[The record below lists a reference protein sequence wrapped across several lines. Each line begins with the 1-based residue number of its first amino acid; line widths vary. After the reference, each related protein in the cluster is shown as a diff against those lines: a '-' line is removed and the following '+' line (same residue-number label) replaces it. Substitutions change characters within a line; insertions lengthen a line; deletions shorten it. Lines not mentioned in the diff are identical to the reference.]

1 MLVLFGC
8 CSRNRA
14 AALASVVP
22 SPSEGAP
29 SGQPQQEA
37 SQKCLT
43 KCFKK
48 RDKKADD
55 ERRIAISRIVG
66 PPTRVIDY
74 VNTEEGLA
82 ADEER
87 VKAEAAEPLPEGSS
101 WVEYHA
107 GDPMGGPE
115 LEPLL
120 AHTTLINV
128 DWLVD
133 FADGK
138 VMPEREG
145 VVPAWQQLPS
155 EAIVSLTQL
164 RQTKYGVGLPVAV
177 LSYGWA
183 AKHHPDPTGEQ
194 LRRMLP
200 ALRSM
205 KNSKDWGVPTW
216 GLVWDFMSLPQRG
229 YTTKYDADHED
240 RTDYQ
245 LKRFIKGL
253 KQINVWYGHACV
265 TTLVC
270 DWPMPAGAQNPH
282 PIDVRG
288 WCVFERHLSSI
299 VKDGD
304 CYLQLSLL
312 PANAES
318 LDWFSGVVQACKGA
332 RRPPLAADA
341 FERLMRDNLESG
353 AFKFTN
359 GKDATNV
366 CIPQYAEAFTR
377 LLGTSKTLGYQVL
390 GWGAAEGEQLA
401 AALACAQRMDTAVAA
416 EKLYLHGNELGTA
429 GVRAIGKVIEAGALP
444 RLKLLWIQHNDAD
457 DETREWIETVARGA
471 GCSIVD
477 A

>member
-1 MLVLFGC
+1 M
-8 CSRNRA
+8 S
-14 AALASVVP
+14 
-22 SPSEGAP
+22 
-29 SGQPQQEA
+29 
-37 SQKCLT
+37 
-43 KCFKK
+43 
-48 RDKKADD
+48 ADE

-87 VKAEAAEPLPEGSS
+87 VKAEAAEPLPEDSM
-101 WVEYHA
+101 WVAHPL
-107 GDPMGGPE
+107 DPSILYGGPE

-133 FADGK
+133 FADRK

-155 EAIVSLTQL
+155 EAIVPLTQL
-164 RQTKYGVGLPVAV
+164 RQSTYRLGLPVAV

-205 KNSKDWGVPTW
+205 KNFKDPDNGVPTW

-245 LKRFIKGL
+245 LKRFGKGL
-253 KQINVWYGHACV
+253 KHINVWYGHAYV

-299 VKDGD
+299 VKDSY

-312 PANAES
+312 PADAES
-318 LDWFSGVVQACKGA
+318 MHWDGVVRACKGA

-377 LLGTSKTLGYQVL
+377 LLGTSKVLVYERL

-401 AALACAQRMDTAVAA
+401 AALACANAWARPLRRRSSTSW
-416 EKLYLHGNELGTA
+416 KTSS
-429 GVRAIGKVIEAGALP
+429 ALLASGP
-444 RLKLLWIQHNDAD
+444 L
-457 DETREWIETVARGA
+457 AR
-471 GCSIVD
+471 
-477 A
+477 

>member
-1 MLVLFGC
+1 M
-8 CSRNRA
+8 
-14 AALASVVP
+14 
-22 SPSEGAP
+22 
-29 SGQPQQEA
+29 
-37 SQKCLT
+37 
-43 KCFKK
+43 
-48 RDKKADD
+48 
-55 ERRIAISRIVG
+55 
-66 PPTRVIDY
+66 
-74 VNTEEGLA
+74 A

-87 VKAEAAEPLPEGSS
+87 VKAEAAEPQPEEGST
-101 WVEYHA
+101 WE
-107 GDPMGGPE
+107 GMFGGPE

-133 FADGK
+133 FADRK

-164 RQTKYGVGLPVAV
+164 RQTAYPAGLPVAV

-205 KNSKDWGVPTW
+205 KNFKNSTGYMGKVPTW

-245 LKRFIKGL
+245 LKRFGKGL
-253 KQINVWYGHACV
+253 KHINVWYGHAYV

-299 VKDGD
+299 VKYSD

-312 PANAES
+312 PADAES
-318 LDWFSGVVQACKGA
+318 MDWYGGVVKRAEA
-332 RRPPLAADA
+332 LAAP
-341 FERLMRDNLESG
+341 RSPPTPSSG
-353 AFKFTN
+353 
-359 GKDATNV
+359 
-366 CIPQYAEAFTR
+366 
-377 LLGTSKTLGYQVL
+377 
-390 GWGAAEGEQLA
+390 
-401 AALACAQRMDTAVAA
+401 
-416 EKLYLHGNELGTA
+416 
-429 GVRAIGKVIEAGALP
+429 
-444 RLKLLWIQHNDAD
+444 
-457 DETREWIETVARGA
+457 
-471 GCSIVD
+471 
-477 A
+477 

>member
-1 MLVLFGC
+1 M
-8 CSRNRA
+8 
-14 AALASVVP
+14 
-22 SPSEGAP
+22 
-29 SGQPQQEA
+29 
-37 SQKCLT
+37 
-43 KCFKK
+43 
-48 RDKKADD
+48 
-55 ERRIAISRIVG
+55 
-66 PPTRVIDY
+66 
-74 VNTEEGLA
+74 A

-87 VKAEAAEPLPEGSS
+87 VKAEAAEPLPPGST
-101 WVEYHA
+101 WVDDGYVGESRSA
-107 GDPMGGPE
+107 LELGGPE

-133 FADGK
+133 FADRK

-164 RQTKYGVGLPVAV
+164 RQTEYALGLPVAV

-205 KNSKDWGVPTW
+205 KNFKEGSGAGAVPTW

-229 YTTKYDADHED
+229 YTTKYDPKNED

-245 LKRFIKGL
+245 LKRFGKGL
-253 KQINVWYGHACV
+253 KHINVWYGHAFV

-288 WCVFERHLSSI
+288 WCVFERNLSSI
-299 VKDGD
+299 VKNSA

-312 PANAES
+312 PADAES
-318 LDWFSGVVQACKGA
+318 MDWDDVVNACKGA

-377 LLGTSKTLGYQVL
+377 LLGTSKLLGYSML

-401 AALACAQRMDTAVAA
+401 AALAYAQRMGTAVAA
-416 EKLYLHGNELGTA
+416 ESLLISGNKLGTA

-444 RLKLLWIQHNDAD
+444 RLKELCIQYNGAD
-457 DETREWIETVARGA
+457 DETREWIKTVARGA
-471 GCSIVD
+471 GCSRVLV
-477 A
+477 

>member
-1 MLVLFGC
+1 M
-8 CSRNRA
+8 
-14 AALASVVP
+14 
-22 SPSEGAP
+22 
-29 SGQPQQEA
+29 
-37 SQKCLT
+37 
-43 KCFKK
+43 
-48 RDKKADD
+48 
-55 ERRIAISRIVG
+55 
-66 PPTRVIDY
+66 
-74 VNTEEGLA
+74 A

-87 VKAEAAEPLPEGSS
+87 VKAEAAEPLPEKSS
-101 WVEYHA
+101 WVKSCVNSFEL
-107 GDPMGGPE
+107 GGPE

-133 FADGK
+133 FADRK

-164 RQTKYGVGLPVAV
+164 RQTTYDFGLPVAV

-205 KNSKDWGVPTW
+205 KNFKEDTTAGAVPTW

-245 LKRFIKGL
+245 LKRFGKGL
-253 KQINVWYGHACV
+253 KHINVWYGHAYV

-299 VKDGD
+299 VKDSD
-304 CYLQLSLL
+304 NYLQLSLL
-312 PANAES
+312 PADAES
-318 LDWFSGVVQACKGA
+318 MDWYSGVVRACKGA

-341 FERLMRDNLESG
+341 FEQLMRDNLESG

-377 LLGTSKTLGYQVL
+377 LLGTSKLLGYARL

-416 EKLYLHGNELGTA
+416 EKLFINGNKLGTA

-444 RLKLLWIQHNDAD
+444 RLKELDVGHNGAD
-457 DETREWIETVARGA
+457 DETREWIKTVARGA
-471 GCSIVD
+471 GCSAVY

>member
-1 MLVLFGC
+1 M
-8 CSRNRA
+8 
-14 AALASVVP
+14 
-22 SPSEGAP
+22 
-29 SGQPQQEA
+29 
-37 SQKCLT
+37 
-43 KCFKK
+43 
-48 RDKKADD
+48 
-55 ERRIAISRIVG
+55 
-66 PPTRVIDY
+66 
-74 VNTEEGLA
+74 A

-87 VKAEAAEPLPEGSS
+87 VKAEAAEPLPPGSR
-101 WVEYHA
+101 WVVNPEHPWQN
-107 GDPMGGPE
+107 PMGGPE

-164 RQTKYGVGLPVAV
+164 RQTKYDYGLPVAV

-205 KNSKDWGVPTW
+205 KNFKNPEDEENAGKVPTW

-245 LKRFIKGL
+245 LKRFGKGL
-253 KQINVWYGHACV
+253 KHINVWYGHERV

-299 VKDGD
+299 VKFGR

-312 PANAES
+312 PKNAES
-318 LDWFSGVVQACKGA
+318 MDWDDVVVACRGA
-332 RRPPLAADA
+332 RRAPLAADA

-377 LLGTSKTLGYQVL
+377 LFGTSKELNYPML

-401 AALACAQRMDTAVAA
+401 AALACAQRMGTAVAA
-416 EKLYLHGNELGTA
+416 EKLIIFENKLGTA

-444 RLKLLWIQHNDAD
+444 RLEELDVEDNGADA
-457 DETREWIETVARGA
+457 ETREWIETVARGA
-471 GCSIVD
+471 GCSEVRV
-477 A
+477 

>member
-1 MLVLFGC
+1 M
-8 CSRNRA
+8 
-14 AALASVVP
+14 
-22 SPSEGAP
+22 
-29 SGQPQQEA
+29 
-37 SQKCLT
+37 
-43 KCFKK
+43 
-48 RDKKADD
+48 
-55 ERRIAISRIVG
+55 
-66 PPTRVIDY
+66 
-74 VNTEEGLA
+74 A

-87 VKAEAAEPLPEGSS
+87 VKAEAAEPQPEEGST
-101 WVEYHA
+101 WE
-107 GDPMGGPE
+107 GMFGGPE

-133 FADGK
+133 FADRK

-164 RQTKYGVGLPVAV
+164 RQTRYGFGLPVAV

-205 KNSKDWGVPTW
+205 KNFKNSTGYMGKVPTW

-245 LKRFIKGL
+245 LKRFGKGL
-253 KQINVWYGHACV
+253 KHINVWYGHAYV

-299 VKDGD
+299 VKD
-304 CYLQLSLL
+304 LSL
-312 PANAES
+312 
-318 LDWFSGVVQACKGA
+318 
-332 RRPPLAADA
+332 
-341 FERLMRDNLESG
+341 
-353 AFKFTN
+353 
-359 GKDATNV
+359 
-366 CIPQYAEAFTR
+366 I
-377 LLGTSKTLGYQVL
+377 
-390 GWGAAEGEQLA
+390 
-401 AALACAQRMDTAVAA
+401 
-416 EKLYLHGNELGTA
+416 H
-429 GVRAIGKVIEAGALP
+429 I
-444 RLKLLWIQHNDAD
+444 
-457 DETREWIETVARGA
+457 
-471 GCSIVD
+471 
-477 A
+477 

>member
-1 MLVLFGC
+1 M
-8 CSRNRA
+8 
-14 AALASVVP
+14 
-22 SPSEGAP
+22 ET
-29 SGQPQQEA
+29 Q
-37 SQKCLT
+37 
-43 KCFKK
+43 
-48 RDKKADD
+48 
-55 ERRIAISRIVG
+55 
-66 PPTRVIDY
+66 
-74 VNTEEGLA
+74 LA

-87 VKAEAAEPLPEGSS
+87 VKAEAAAPLPPASTWVSS
-101 WVEYHA
+101 LA
-107 GDPMGGPE
+107 LDPPSVGGPE

-133 FADGK
+133 FADRK

-164 RQTKYGVGLPVAV
+164 RESTWNFGLPVAV

-205 KNSKDWGVPTW
+205 KNFKNSFLGGVPTW

-253 KQINVWYGHACV
+253 KQINVWYGHAYV

-299 VKDGD
+299 VKDGT

-312 PANAES
+312 PADAES
-318 LDWFSGVVQACKGA
+318 MDWYDGVVKA
-332 RRPPLAADA
+332 P
-341 FERLMRDNLESG
+341 S
-353 AFKFTN
+353 
-359 GKDATNV
+359 
-366 CIPQYAEAFTR
+366 
-377 LLGTSKTLGYQVL
+377 
-390 GWGAAEGEQLA
+390 
-401 AALACAQRMDTAVAA
+401 
-416 EKLYLHGNELGTA
+416 
-429 GVRAIGKVIEAGALP
+429 
-444 RLKLLWIQHNDAD
+444 
-457 DETREWIETVARGA
+457 
-471 GCSIVD
+471 
-477 A
+477 

>member
-1 MLVLFGC
+1 M
-8 CSRNRA
+8 
-14 AALASVVP
+14 
-22 SPSEGAP
+22 
-29 SGQPQQEA
+29 
-37 SQKCLT
+37 
-43 KCFKK
+43 
-48 RDKKADD
+48 
-55 ERRIAISRIVG
+55 
-66 PPTRVIDY
+66 
-74 VNTEEGLA
+74 A

-87 VKAEAAEPLPEGSS
+87 VKAEAAEPLPEDST
-101 WVEYHA
+101 WVEFN
-107 GDPMGGPE
+107 GNSMGGPE

-133 FADGK
+133 FADRK

-164 RQTKYGVGLPVAV
+164 RKSRYRFGLPVAV

-205 KNSKDWGVPTW
+205 KNFKNPGNGVPTW

-245 LKRFIKGL
+245 LKRFGKGL
-253 KQINVWYGHACV
+253 KHINVWYAHQCV

-299 VKDGD
+299 VKDSD

-312 PANAES
+312 PADAES
-318 LDWFSGVVQACKGA
+318 MDWFDGVVQACKGA

-366 CIPQYAEAFTR
+366 CIPQYAEAFKR
-377 LLGTSKTLGYQVL
+377 LLGTSKLLGYDML

-401 AALACAQRMDTAVAA
+401 AALACAQRMDTAVAV
-416 EKLYLHGNELGTA
+416 EDLRIFQNKLGTA

-444 RLKLLWIQHNDAD
+444 RLKKLYIFDNGAD

-471 GCSIVD
+471 LVEVRM
-477 A
+477 

>member
-1 MLVLFGC
+1 M
-8 CSRNRA
+8 
-14 AALASVVP
+14 
-22 SPSEGAP
+22 
-29 SGQPQQEA
+29 
-37 SQKCLT
+37 
-43 KCFKK
+43 
-48 RDKKADD
+48 
-55 ERRIAISRIVG
+55 
-66 PPTRVIDY
+66 
-74 VNTEEGLA
+74 A

-87 VKAEAAEPLPEGSS
+87 VKAEAAEPLPEEAST
-101 WVEYHA
+101 WVDDEY
-107 GDPMGGPE
+107 GKSLGGPE

-133 FADGK
+133 FADRK

-145 VVPAWQQLPS
+145 VVPAWQQVPS

-164 RQTKYGVGLPVAV
+164 RQSGYVRGLPVAV

-205 KNSKDWGVPTW
+205 KNFKNSTGRAGKVPTW

-245 LKRFIKGL
+245 LKRFGKGL
-253 KQINVWYGHACV
+253 KHINVWYGHAFV

-299 VKDGD
+299 VKVSM

-312 PANAES
+312 PADAES
-318 LDWFSGVVQACKGA
+318 MDWYGGVVKACKGA

-377 LLGTSKTLGYQVL
+377 LLGTSKILDYRIL

-401 AALACAQRMDTAVAA
+401 AAFACAQRMGTAVAA
-416 EKLYLHGNELGTA
+416 ERLALNKNKLGTA

-444 RLKLLWIQHNDAD
+444 RLKELFVNDNGAD
-457 DETREWIETVARGA
+457 DETRDWIETVARGA
-471 GCSIVD
+471 GCSRVD

>member
-1 MLVLFGC
+1 M
-8 CSRNRA
+8 
-14 AALASVVP
+14 
-22 SPSEGAP
+22 
-29 SGQPQQEA
+29 
-37 SQKCLT
+37 
-43 KCFKK
+43 
-48 RDKKADD
+48 
-55 ERRIAISRIVG
+55 
-66 PPTRVIDY
+66 
-74 VNTEEGLA
+74 A

-87 VKAEAAEPLPEGSS
+87 VKAEAAEPLPEDST
-101 WVEYHA
+101 WVEDW
-107 GDPMGGPE
+107 GQNPMGGPE

-164 RQTKYGVGLPVAV
+164 RQSTYVLGLPVAV

-200 ALRSM
+200 ALRSL
-205 KNSKDWGVPTW
+205 KNFKGAVPTW

-253 KQINVWYGHACV
+253 KHINVWYGHAYV

-299 VKDGD
+299 VKFGP
-304 CYLQLSLL
+304 CYLQLSRL
-312 PANAES
+312 PADAES
-318 LDWFSGVVQACKGA
+318 MVWVNGTHGRVAHGGVVKACKGA

-377 LLGTSKTLGYQVL
+377 LLGTSKMLAYERL

-401 AALACAQRMDTAVAA
+401 AALACAQRMGTAVAA
-416 EKLYLHGNELGTA
+416 EQLYLHENKLGTA

-444 RLKLLWIQHNDAD
+444 RLKGLYVDDNGAD
-457 DETREWIETVARGA
+457 EETREWIKTVARGA
-471 GCSIVD
+471 GCSIHEYSS
-477 A
+477 APSSNWCT

>member
-1 MLVLFGC
+1 M
-8 CSRNRA
+8 
-14 AALASVVP
+14 
-22 SPSEGAP
+22 
-29 SGQPQQEA
+29 
-37 SQKCLT
+37 
-43 KCFKK
+43 
-48 RDKKADD
+48 
-55 ERRIAISRIVG
+55 
-66 PPTRVIDY
+66 
-74 VNTEEGLA
+74 A

-87 VKAEAAEPLPEGSS
+87 VKAEAAEPLPEDST
-101 WVEYHA
+101 WVEFN
-107 GDPMGGPE
+107 GNSMGGPE

-133 FADGK
+133 FADRK

-164 RQTKYGVGLPVAV
+164 RQTTYGLGLPVAV

-205 KNSKDWGVPTW
+205 KNFKNGTSIVGKVPTW

-253 KQINVWYGHACV
+253 KHINVWYGHAYV

-288 WCVFERHLSSI
+288 WCVFERNLSSI
-299 VKDGD
+299 VKFGM
-304 CYLQLSLL
+304 CYLQLSRL
-312 PANAES
+312 PADAES
-318 LDWFSGVVQACKGA
+318 MGWVEVVKACMGA

-377 LLGTSKTLGYQVL
+377 LLGTSKMLGYEML

-401 AALACAQRMDTAVAA
+401 AALAYAQRMDTAVAA
-416 EKLYLHGNELGTA
+416 ERLFIYGNKLGTA

-444 RLKLLWIQHNDAD
+444 RLKTLYVDDNGAD
-457 DETREWIETVARGA
+457 DETREWIKTVANGA
-471 GCSIVD
+471 GCSEVD

>member
-1 MLVLFGC
+1 MHL
-8 CSRNRA
+8 S
-14 AALASVVP
+14 
-22 SPSEGAP
+22 
-29 SGQPQQEA
+29 
-37 SQKCLT
+37 
-43 KCFKK
+43 
-48 RDKKADD
+48 ADE

-87 VKAEAAEPLPEGSS
+87 VKAEAAEPLPPGSR
-101 WVEYHA
+101 WVEFR

-164 RQTKYGVGLPVAV
+164 RQSTYGAGLPVAV

-205 KNSKDWGVPTW
+205 KNFKRARGVPTW

-245 LKRFIKGL
+245 LKRFGKGL
-253 KQINVWYGHACV
+253 KHINVWYGHAYV

-299 VKDGD
+299 VKDSR

-312 PANAES
+312 PADAGS
-318 LDWFSGVVQACKGA
+318 MDWFEVVQACMGA

-377 LLGTSKTLGYQVL
+377 LLGTSKMLYYDNL

-401 AALACAQRMDTAVAA
+401 AALACAQRMGTAVAA
-416 EKLYLHGNELGTA
+416 EKLYINRNKLGTA

-444 RLKLLWIQHNDAD
+444 RLKKLDVEDNGAD
-457 DETREWIETVARGA
+457 DETREWIKTVARGA
-471 GCSIVD
+471 GCEEVE

>member
-1 MLVLFGC
+1 M
-8 CSRNRA
+8 
-14 AALASVVP
+14 
-22 SPSEGAP
+22 
-29 SGQPQQEA
+29 
-37 SQKCLT
+37 
-43 KCFKK
+43 
-48 RDKKADD
+48 
-55 ERRIAISRIVG
+55 
-66 PPTRVIDY
+66 
-74 VNTEEGLA
+74 A

-87 VKAEAAEPLPEGSS
+87 VKAEAAEPLPEDSTWVKDGSK
-101 WVEYHA
+101 E
-107 GDPMGGPE
+107 MGGPE

-133 FADGK
+133 FADRK

-164 RQTKYGVGLPVAV
+164 RQTTYIGGLPVAV

-205 KNSKDWGVPTW
+205 KNFKNSSSSFKVPTW

-253 KQINVWYGHACV
+253 KQINVWYGHAYV

-299 VKDGD
+299 VKDSD

-312 PANAES
+312 PADAES
-318 LDWFSGVVQACKGA
+318 MVWFDGVKGVVVACRSA

-377 LLGTSKTLGYQVL
+377 LLGTSKVLAYQTL
-390 GWGAAEGEQLA
+390 GWGPAEGEQLA
-401 AALACAQRMDTAVAA
+401 AALAYAQRMGTAVAA
-416 EKLYLHGNELGTA
+416 EKLIIFKNKVGTA

-444 RLKLLWIQHNDAD
+444 RLKTLRIQDNGAD
-457 DETREWIETVARGA
+457 DETREWIKTVASGA
-471 GCSIVD
+471 GCSDVS

>member
-1 MLVLFGC
+1 M
-8 CSRNRA
+8 
-14 AALASVVP
+14 
-22 SPSEGAP
+22 
-29 SGQPQQEA
+29 
-37 SQKCLT
+37 
-43 KCFKK
+43 
-48 RDKKADD
+48 
-55 ERRIAISRIVG
+55 
-66 PPTRVIDY
+66 
-74 VNTEEGLA
+74 A

-87 VKAEAAEPLPEGSS
+87 VKAEAAEPLPEDST
-101 WVEYHA
+101 WVEKYGA
-107 GDPMGGPE
+107 SYGGPE

-133 FADGK
+133 FADRK

-164 RQTKYGVGLPVAV
+164 RQTTYGFGLPVAV

-205 KNSKDWGVPTW
+205 KNFKNNTGYGGKVPTW

-245 LKRFIKGL
+245 LKRFGKGL
-253 KQINVWYGHACV
+253 KHINVWYGHAYV

-299 VKDGD
+299 VKDGN

-312 PANAES
+312 PADAES
-318 LDWFSGVVQACKGA
+318 MDWYKVVQACKGA

-377 LLGTSKTLGYQVL
+377 LLGTSELLAYWEI

-416 EKLYLHGNELGTA
+416 EKLFLRGNKLGTA

-444 RLKLLWIQHNDAD
+444 RLKRLNIKDNGAD
-457 DETREWIETVARGA
+457 DETREWIKTVARGA
-471 GCSIVD
+471 GCSRVF

>member
-1 MLVLFGC
+1 MRSQYAGVR
-8 CSRNRA
+8 CS
-14 AALASVVP
+14 LYC
-22 SPSEGAP
+22 SPAERCTLKVGA
-29 SGQPQQEA
+29 Q
-37 SQKCLT
+37 L
-43 KCFKK
+43 
-48 RDKKADD
+48 
-55 ERRIAISRIVG
+55 
-66 PPTRVIDY
+66 
-74 VNTEEGLA
+74 
-82 ADEER
+82 
-87 VKAEAAEPLPEGSS
+87 
-101 WVEYHA
+101 
-107 GDPMGGPE
+107 GGPE

-133 FADGK
+133 FADRK

-164 RQTKYGVGLPVAV
+164 RQTTCVIGLPVAV

-205 KNSKDWGVPTW
+205 KNFKNSKHFNNVPTW

-245 LKRFIKGL
+245 LKRFGKGL
-253 KQINVWYGHACV
+253 KHINVWYGHAYV

-299 VKDGD
+299 VKMST

-312 PANAES
+312 PADAES
-318 LDWFSGVVQACKGA
+318 MDWYNGVVQACKGA

-377 LLGTSKTLGYQVL
+377 LLGTSKMLGYARL

-416 EKLYLHGNELGTA
+416 EKLWLTDNKLGTA

-444 RLKLLWIQHNDAD
+444 RLKELEIQDNGAD
-457 DETREWIETVARGA
+457 DETREWIKTVARGA
-471 GCSIVD
+471 GCSRVD

>member
-1 MLVLFGC
+1 M
-8 CSRNRA
+8 
-14 AALASVVP
+14 
-22 SPSEGAP
+22 
-29 SGQPQQEA
+29 
-37 SQKCLT
+37 
-43 KCFKK
+43 
-48 RDKKADD
+48 
-55 ERRIAISRIVG
+55 
-66 PPTRVIDY
+66 
-74 VNTEEGLA
+74 A

-87 VKAEAAEPLPEGSS
+87 VKAEAAEPLPPMST
-101 WVEYHA
+101 WVVSPY
-107 GDPMGGPE
+107 DPSITYGGPE

-133 FADGK
+133 FADRK

-164 RQTKYGVGLPVAV
+164 RQSWYAAGLPVAV

-205 KNSKDWGVPTW
+205 KRSKDSGFGVPTW

-245 LKRFIKGL
+245 LKRFGKGL
-253 KQINVWYGHACV
+253 KHINVWYGHAKV
-265 TTLVC
+265 TTLMC

-299 VKDGD
+299 VKDSN

-312 PANAES
+312 PADAES
-318 LDWFSGVVQACKGA
+318 MDWSDVVQACKGA

-377 LLGTSKTLGYQVL
+377 LLGTTKLLGYVML

-401 AALACAQRMDTAVAA
+401 AAFAYAQRMGTAVAA
-416 EKLYLHGNELGTA
+416 ERLYLNGNKLGTA

-444 RLKLLWIQHNDAD
+444 RLKELEIFDNEAD
-457 DETREWIETVARGA
+457 DETREWIKTVARGA
-471 GCSIVD
+471 GCSDVS

>member
-1 MLVLFGC
+1 M
-8 CSRNRA
+8 
-14 AALASVVP
+14 
-22 SPSEGAP
+22 
-29 SGQPQQEA
+29 
-37 SQKCLT
+37 
-43 KCFKK
+43 
-48 RDKKADD
+48 
-55 ERRIAISRIVG
+55 
-66 PPTRVIDY
+66 
-74 VNTEEGLA
+74 A

-87 VKAEAAEPLPEGSS
+87 VKAEAAEPLPEESK
-101 WVEYHA
+101 WVEAY

-133 FADGK
+133 FADRK

-164 RQTKYGVGLPVAV
+164 RQSRYGDGLPVAV

-205 KNSKDWGVPTW
+205 KNFKEAMGVPTW

-245 LKRFIKGL
+245 LKRFGKGL
-253 KQINVWYGHACV
+253 KHINVWYGHAYV

-299 VKDGD
+299 VKVNT

-312 PANAES
+312 PADAES
-318 LDWFSGVVQACKGA
+318 MNWFSGVVKACMGA

-341 FERLMRDNLESG
+341 FEQLMRDSTASG
-353 AFKFTN
+353 AFRFTN

-377 LLGTSKTLGYQVL
+377 LLGTSKRLGYPML

-416 EKLYLHGNELGTA
+416 EKLFIWGNKLGTA

-444 RLKLLWIQHNDAD
+444 RLNWLAIEGDGADA
-457 DETREWIETVARGA
+457 ETRGWIKTVACGA
-471 GCSIVD
+471 GCSKVQAD
-477 A
+477 SDSDSDR

>member
-1 MLVLFGC
+1 MHL
-8 CSRNRA
+8 S
-14 AALASVVP
+14 
-22 SPSEGAP
+22 
-29 SGQPQQEA
+29 
-37 SQKCLT
+37 
-43 KCFKK
+43 
-48 RDKKADD
+48 ADE

-87 VKAEAAEPLPEGSS
+87 VKAEAAEPLPPGSS
-101 WVEYHA
+101 WVKDGSQE
-107 GDPMGGPE
+107 MGGPE

-133 FADGK
+133 FADRK

-164 RQTKYGVGLPVAV
+164 RKSTYSVGLPVAV

-205 KNSKDWGVPTW
+205 KNYKDYVPTW

-253 KQINVWYGHACV
+253 KHINVWYGHAYV

-299 VKDGD
+299 VKDSD

-312 PANAES
+312 PADAES
-318 LDWFSGVVQACKGA
+318 KDWVDVVKACQGA

-341 FERLMRDNLESG
+341 FEQLMRDNLESG

-377 LLGTSKTLGYQVL
+377 LLGTSKLLGYQRL

-401 AALACAQRMDTAVAA
+401 AALACAQRMGTAVAA
-416 EKLYLHGNELGTA
+416 ETLNLCSFQQCRNELGTA

-444 RLKLLWIQHNDAD
+444 RLEELWIQDNGAD
-457 DETREWIETVARGA
+457 DETREWIKTVARGA
-471 GCSIVD
+471 GCEDVS

>member
-1 MLVLFGC
+1 MHL
-8 CSRNRA
+8 S
-14 AALASVVP
+14 
-22 SPSEGAP
+22 
-29 SGQPQQEA
+29 
-37 SQKCLT
+37 
-43 KCFKK
+43 
-48 RDKKADD
+48 ADE

-87 VKAEAAEPLPEGSS
+87 VKAEAAEPLPPGST
-101 WVEYHA
+101 WVKVGSQE
-107 GDPMGGPE
+107 MGGPE

-133 FADGK
+133 FADRK

-164 RQTKYGVGLPVAV
+164 RQSRYHLGLPVAV

-205 KNSKDWGVPTW
+205 KNSKREVPTW

-245 LKRFIKGL
+245 LKRFGKGL
-253 KQINVWYGHACV
+253 KHINVWYGHERV

-299 VKDGD
+299 VKNSD

-312 PANAES
+312 PADAES
-318 LDWFSGVVQACKGA
+318 MDWYDGVVQACKGA

-341 FERLMRDNLESG
+341 FEQLMRDNLESG

-377 LLGTSKTLGYQVL
+377 LLGTSKELYYSRL

-416 EKLYLHGNELGTA
+416 EKLFIHGNTATQYGNKLGTA

-444 RLKLLWIQHNDAD
+444 RLKELYVDENGAD
-457 DETREWIETVARGA
+457 DETREWIKTVARGA
-471 GCSIVD
+471 GCSDVD

>member
-1 MLVLFGC
+1 M
-8 CSRNRA
+8 
-14 AALASVVP
+14 
-22 SPSEGAP
+22 
-29 SGQPQQEA
+29 
-37 SQKCLT
+37 
-43 KCFKK
+43 
-48 RDKKADD
+48 
-55 ERRIAISRIVG
+55 
-66 PPTRVIDY
+66 
-74 VNTEEGLA
+74 A

-87 VKAEAAEPLPEGSS
+87 VKAEAAEPLPPGSK
-101 WVEYHA
+101 WVECF
-107 GDPMGGPE
+107 GNSLGGPE

-133 FADGK
+133 FADRK

-164 RQTKYGVGLPVAV
+164 RQTRYGDGLPVAV

-205 KNSKDWGVPTW
+205 KNYKDPDYGVPTW

-253 KQINVWYGHACV
+253 KHINVWYGHSHV

-299 VKDGD
+299 VKDGR

-312 PANAES
+312 PADAAS
-318 LDWFSGVVQACKGA
+318 MDWIDEVVEACKGA

-341 FERLMRDNLESG
+341 FERLMRDSTASG

-377 LLGTSKTLGYQVL
+377 LLGTSKELGYGRL

-416 EKLYLHGNELGTA
+416 ETLLLHRNKLGTA

-444 RLKLLWIQHNDAD
+444 RLKKFLNIEDNGAD

-471 GCSIVD
+471 GCEMVT

>member
-1 MLVLFGC
+1 M
-8 CSRNRA
+8 
-14 AALASVVP
+14 
-22 SPSEGAP
+22 
-29 SGQPQQEA
+29 
-37 SQKCLT
+37 
-43 KCFKK
+43 
-48 RDKKADD
+48 
-55 ERRIAISRIVG
+55 
-66 PPTRVIDY
+66 
-74 VNTEEGLA
+74 A

-87 VKAEAAEPLPEGSS
+87 VKAEAAEPLPEDST
-101 WVEYHA
+101 WVENY
-107 GDPMGGPE
+107 GNEMGGPE

-133 FADGK
+133 FADRK

-155 EAIVSLTQL
+155 DAIVSLTQL
-164 RQTKYGVGLPVAV
+164 RQSMYGCLPVAV

-205 KNSKDWGVPTW
+205 KNFKDEWGGVPTW

-253 KQINVWYGHACV
+253 KQINVWYGHARV

-288 WCVFERHLSSI
+288 WCVFERNLSSI
-299 VKDGD
+299 VKVSD
-304 CYLQLSLL
+304 CFLQLSLL
-312 PANAES
+312 PANAERMK
-318 LDWFSGVVQACKGA
+318 WFDVVDACKGA

-377 LLGTSKTLGYQVL
+377 LLGTSKALGYFEL

-401 AALACAQRMDTAVAA
+401 AALACA
-416 EKLYLHGNELGTA
+416 L
-429 GVRAIGKVIEAGALP
+429 
-444 RLKLLWIQHNDAD
+444 
-457 DETREWIETVARGA
+457 
-471 GCSIVD
+471 SICCW
-477 A
+477 

>member
-1 MLVLFGC
+1 M
-8 CSRNRA
+8 
-14 AALASVVP
+14 
-22 SPSEGAP
+22 
-29 SGQPQQEA
+29 
-37 SQKCLT
+37 
-43 KCFKK
+43 
-48 RDKKADD
+48 
-55 ERRIAISRIVG
+55 
-66 PPTRVIDY
+66 
-74 VNTEEGLA
+74 A

-87 VKAEAAEPLPEGSS
+87 VKAEAAEELPEEST
-101 WVEYHA
+101 WVE
-107 GDPMGGPE
+107 DPGNPGSISYGGPE

-164 RQTKYGVGLPVAV
+164 RQTTYDGGLPVAV

-205 KNSKDWGVPTW
+205 KNSKDDRGPHHPTW

-245 LKRFIKGL
+245 LKRFGKGL
-253 KQINVWYGHACV
+253 KHINVWYGHAYV

-299 VKDGD
+299 VKDSA

-312 PANAES
+312 PADAES
-318 LDWFSGVVQACKGA
+318 MDWYNGVVQACKGA

-377 LLGTSKTLGYQVL
+377 LLGTSKLLSYFNL

-401 AALACAQRMDTAVAA
+401 AALACAQRMGTAVAA
-416 EKLYLHGNELGTA
+416 EKLYIYGNKLGTA

-444 RLKLLWIQHNDAD
+444 RLKKLYIHENGAD
-457 DETREWIETVARGA
+457 DETCEWIETVASGA
-471 GCSIVD
+471 GCSEVE

>member
-1 MLVLFGC
+1 M
-8 CSRNRA
+8 
-14 AALASVVP
+14 
-22 SPSEGAP
+22 
-29 SGQPQQEA
+29 
-37 SQKCLT
+37 
-43 KCFKK
+43 
-48 RDKKADD
+48 
-55 ERRIAISRIVG
+55 
-66 PPTRVIDY
+66 
-74 VNTEEGLA
+74 A

-87 VKAEAAEPLPEGSS
+87 VKAEAAEPLPEGST
-101 WVEYHA
+101 WVKSGGY
-107 GDPMGGPE
+107 PMGGPE

-164 RQTKYGVGLPVAV
+164 RQTTYLAGLPVAV

-205 KNSKDWGVPTW
+205 KNFKEGFGVPTW

-253 KQINVWYGHACV
+253 KHINVWYGHAYV

-299 VKDGD
+299 VKDGN

-312 PANAES
+312 PADAES
-318 LDWFSGVVQACKGA
+318 MGWRDVVRACKGA

-341 FERLMRDNLESG
+341 FEQLMRDNLESG

-377 LLGTSKTLGYQVL
+377 LLGTSKLLGYAML

-401 AALACAQRMDTAVAA
+401 AALACAQRMGTAVAA
-416 EKLYLHGNELGTA
+416 ERLLLFGNKLGTA

-444 RLKLLWIQHNDAD
+444 RLKKLYTEDNGAD
-457 DETREWIETVARGA
+457 DETREWIKTVARGA
-471 GCSIVD
+471 GCSEVN

>member
-1 MLVLFGC
+1 M
-8 CSRNRA
+8 
-14 AALASVVP
+14 
-22 SPSEGAP
+22 
-29 SGQPQQEA
+29 
-37 SQKCLT
+37 
-43 KCFKK
+43 
-48 RDKKADD
+48 
-55 ERRIAISRIVG
+55 
-66 PPTRVIDY
+66 
-74 VNTEEGLA
+74 A

-87 VKAEAAEPLPEGSS
+87 VKAEAAEPLPRDST
-101 WVEYHA
+101 WVEDFG

-133 FADGK
+133 FADRK

-164 RQTKYGVGLPVAV
+164 RQSEYYGLPVAV

-205 KNSKDWGVPTW
+205 KNFKNSSSAYKVPTW

-245 LKRFIKGL
+245 LKRFGKGL
-253 KQINVWYGHACV
+253 KHINVWYGHAYV

-299 VKDGD
+299 VKDSA

-312 PANAES
+312 PADAGS
-318 LDWFSGVVQACKGA
+318 MDWFNGVVQACKGA

-341 FERLMRDNLESG
+341 FERLMRDSTASG

-366 CIPQYAEAFTR
+366 CIPQYAEAFKR
-377 LLGTSKTLGYQVL
+377 LLGTSKILFYDTL

-401 AALACAQRMDTAVAA
+401 AALACAQRMGTAVAA
-416 EKLYLHGNELGTA
+416 ERFFIFGNKLGTA

-444 RLKLLWIQHNDAD
+444 RLKGLTIQDNGAD
-457 DETREWIETVARGA
+457 DETREWIKTVARGA
-471 GCSIVD
+471 GCSTVH

>member
-1 MLVLFGC
+1 M
-8 CSRNRA
+8 
-14 AALASVVP
+14 
-22 SPSEGAP
+22 
-29 SGQPQQEA
+29 
-37 SQKCLT
+37 
-43 KCFKK
+43 
-48 RDKKADD
+48 
-55 ERRIAISRIVG
+55 
-66 PPTRVIDY
+66 
-74 VNTEEGLA
+74 A

-87 VKAEAAEPLPEGSS
+87 VKAEAAEPLPERSKWVKAGSQ
-101 WVEYHA
+101 E
-107 GDPMGGPE
+107 MGGPE

-133 FADGK
+133 FGDGK

-145 VVPAWQQLPS
+145 VVPAWQQLPP

-164 RQTKYGVGLPVAV
+164 RQTKYPLGLPVAV

-205 KNSKDWGVPTW
+205 KNFKNSTGYVGTVPTW

-245 LKRFIKGL
+245 LKRFGKGL
-253 KQINVWYGHACV
+253 KHINVWYGHERV

-299 VKDGD
+299 VKDGN

-312 PANAES
+312 PADAGS
-318 LDWFSGVVQACKGA
+318 MDWFTGVVSACKGA

-359 GKDATNV
+359 GKDATDV

-377 LLGTSKTLGYQVL
+377 LLGTSKLLVYERL

-401 AALACAQRMDTAVAA
+401 AALASAQRMGTAVAV
-416 EKLYLHGNELGTA
+416 EQLFLYENKLGTA

-444 RLKLLWIQHNDAD
+444 QLKELYIGGNGAD
-457 DETREWIETVARGA
+457 DETCEWIRTVARGA
-471 GCSIVD
+471 GCEKVN

>member
-1 MLVLFGC
+1 M
-8 CSRNRA
+8 
-14 AALASVVP
+14 
-22 SPSEGAP
+22 
-29 SGQPQQEA
+29 
-37 SQKCLT
+37 
-43 KCFKK
+43 
-48 RDKKADD
+48 
-55 ERRIAISRIVG
+55 
-66 PPTRVIDY
+66 
-74 VNTEEGLA
+74 A

-87 VKAEAAEPLPEGSS
+87 VKAEAAEPLPEKST
-101 WVEYHA
+101 WVEHRY
-107 GDPMGGPE
+107 DPSLLYGGPE

-164 RQTKYGVGLPVAV
+164 RQTTYAGGLPVAV

-205 KNSKDWGVPTW
+205 KNFKGMDGVPTW

-245 LKRFIKGL
+245 LKRFGKGL
-253 KQINVWYGHACV
+253 KHINVWYGHHHV

-288 WCVFERHLSSI
+288 WCVFERNLSSI
-299 VKDGD
+299 VKASD
-304 CYLQLSLL
+304 CFLQLSLL
-312 PANAES
+312 PADAES
-318 LDWFSGVVQACKGA
+318 MDWIDVVRAWTGSTLSKRA
-332 RRPPLAADA
+332 EALAAP
-341 FERLMRDNLESG
+341 RSPPTPSSG
-353 AFKFTN
+353 
-359 GKDATNV
+359 
-366 CIPQYAEAFTR
+366 
-377 LLGTSKTLGYQVL
+377 
-390 GWGAAEGEQLA
+390 
-401 AALACAQRMDTAVAA
+401 
-416 EKLYLHGNELGTA
+416 
-429 GVRAIGKVIEAGALP
+429 
-444 RLKLLWIQHNDAD
+444 
-457 DETREWIETVARGA
+457 
-471 GCSIVD
+471 
-477 A
+477 